1 MASRSAGH
9 VMNTLLIEDTIDL
22 GAAIATRLR
31 TQGHAVEWLTD
42 GEVATRRL
50 QEDQFDLI
58 ILDLTLPGASGAEV
72 LKRLRCRRV
81 GTPVLIITARADIG
95 DKVDLL
101 DLGADDYL
109 VKPFNLLELEARM
122 RAIMRRQ
129 GGAPASRIEIGN
141 VVLDIAERTVE
152 VAGRR
157 INLTRREFRLL
168 ELLVPQLGRVV
179 PKERLMDQLFGYENA
194 VGQNALEL
202 YVSRIRHRLLDSTLR
217 IETVR
222 GVGYVARSHQR
233 SDGELD

>member
-1 MASRSAGH
+1 VFGAARDDRHA
-9 VMNTLLIEDTIDL
+9 MNTLLIEDTIDL

-31 TQGHAVEWLTD
+31 SQGHAVEWLTD

-50 QEDQFDLI
+50 QEDRFDLI
-58 ILDLTLPGASGAEV
+58 ILDLTLPGASGADV

-81 GTPVLIITARADIG
+81 GTPVLVITARADIG

-129 GGAPASRIEIGN
+129 GGSPASRIEIGD
-141 VVLDIAERTVE
+141 VVMDIAKRTVE

-222 GVGYVARSHQR
+222 GVGYVARRH
-233 SDGELD
+233 E